1 MCDHCKLRC
10 IEDDSKYFSI
20 KTICQCIYL
29 LQNEAI
35 GRNSYVAAFY
45 PASPF
50 GNTWYERP
58 ISSSVTIKNP
68 HAIKSWYHLY
78 RHSWACLDK
87 SAWMVVAA
95 LLPQRWH
102 HNLASNVCIGQLLAE
117 CFFLFCFVFWGWGR
131 DTTSIFTQKVRVGLI
146 IFPSSCFF
154 DLDSSGALHN

>member
-10 IEDDSKYFSI
+10 IEDDSNYFSI

-29 LQNEAI
+29 LHNEAI

-87 SAWMVVAA
+87 LAWMVVAA

-102 HNLASNVCIGQLLAE
+102 HNLASDVCIGQLLAE
-117 CFFLFCFVFWGWGR
+117 CFFFCSVLFFEGGEGILQVYSHRKLELG
-131 DTTSIFTQKVRVGLI
+131 
-146 IFPSSCFF
+146 
-154 DLDSSGALHN
+154 